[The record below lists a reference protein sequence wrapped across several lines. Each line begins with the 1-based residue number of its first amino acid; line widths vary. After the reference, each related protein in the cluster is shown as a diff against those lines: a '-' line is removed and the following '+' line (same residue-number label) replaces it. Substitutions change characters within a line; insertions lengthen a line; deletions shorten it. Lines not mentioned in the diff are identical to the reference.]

1 MGRTSSSSA
10 APTTASAART
20 TLKRSTPDEDLDAV
34 VRGSDHYSASTSALP
49 AASGSTTS
57 LRSTIVAA
65 RHARPLGTSLSSISM
80 GQSNRS
86 MSTSAV
92 LEGEMTVAEMSE
104 SMSVGPG
111 PAPLPSMSLDHQR
124 RPSRPPS
131 AATSSAS
138 GGAPVVTGR
147 LSELSSNSS
156 RSGSGYGGARAG
168 VSVPGGARRPSYG
181 VAAAAARVPSYE
193 RRMLPA

>member
-49 AASGSTTS
+49 ATSGSTTS

-124 RPSRPPS
+124 RPSRPSS
-131 AATSSAS
+131 AATSAS
-138 GGAPVVTGR
+138 GRAPVVTGR